1 MQAVYRFFSY
11 RAGNRIKSFEVTEN
25 DILVIIK
32 TLDPNNAHGCDNMY
46 IYQNDENLWSV
57 TYFTINNCFRT
68 FS

>member
-32 TLDPNNAHGCDNMY
+32 TLDPNKAHGCDNIY
-46 IYQNDENLWSV
+46 ISK
-57 TYFTINNCFRT
+57 
-68 FS
+68 